1 MELFANDTQTIE
13 ANEAVAFTTAL
24 SSGNQSIL
32 WRAGSGVI
40 TLRGLGPQ
48 LRARFRV
55 SYHANVALAADATV
69 APIEVAIRVSGEAL
83 ASSRAVSTPAAVGEF
98 NSVSATTLVDV
109 PAGCCTQIS
118 LANIGEPAI
127 NTENVDLIVERVA

>member
-1 MELFANDTQTIE
+1 MELFANDTQTVE

-118 LANIGEPAI
+118 LANIGVPAI
-127 NTENVDLIVERVA
+127 DTENVDLIVERVA

>member
-13 ANEAVAFTTAL
+13 ANDSVVFTAVL

-48 LRARFRV
+48 LRSRFRV
-55 SYHANVALAADATV
+55 SYHANVALATGASV
-69 APIEVAIRVSGEAL
+69 APIELAIRISGETL

-118 LANIGEPAI
+118 LANIGVPAI
-127 NTENVDLIVERVA
+127 DTENVDLIVERVA